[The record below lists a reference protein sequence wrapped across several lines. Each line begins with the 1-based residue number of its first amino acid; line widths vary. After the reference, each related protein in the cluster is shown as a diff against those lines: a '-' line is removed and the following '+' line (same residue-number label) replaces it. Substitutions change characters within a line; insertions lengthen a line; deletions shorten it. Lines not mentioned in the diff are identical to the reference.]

1 MRHLILPAMLAAFV
15 VLPGAAFA
23 SEPAPGNDRATLQS
37 QIDAL
42 KAQVQVLQR
51 QVGALQS
58 QKGQTVCIAIWC
70 MRGAA

>member
-1 MRHLILPAMLAAFV
+1 MRHLILPAVLAAFA

-23 SEPAPGNDRATLQS
+23 SEPAPRNSASLQS

-70 MRGAA
+70 MRAAA